1 MFKILPNLNRGRGQK
16 KDFFASQGMAH
27 MSF

>member
-16 KDFFASQGMAH
+16 KKKIASQGMAH

>member
-1 MFKILPNLNRGRGQK
+1 MFKILPNLNRGRGRK
-16 KDFFASQGMAH
+16 EDFFASQGMAH